1 MRLTTGKDWS
11 ARYTEE
17 PSSHQGTRTKKQV
30 TACDMDSIQQKIAH
44 QGKTPDKRRR
54 VDQQTT
60 VTPMVCTYQ
69 ASNQLQ
75 AEQT

>member
-1 MRLTTGKDWS
+1 M
-11 ARYTEE
+11 
-17 PSSHQGTRTKKQV
+17 KKQA
-30 TACDMDSIQQKIAH
+30 TACDMDSIKQKIAH
-44 QGKTPDKRRR
+44 QGILSSKNARQRRR
-54 VDQQTT
+54 VADQQTT